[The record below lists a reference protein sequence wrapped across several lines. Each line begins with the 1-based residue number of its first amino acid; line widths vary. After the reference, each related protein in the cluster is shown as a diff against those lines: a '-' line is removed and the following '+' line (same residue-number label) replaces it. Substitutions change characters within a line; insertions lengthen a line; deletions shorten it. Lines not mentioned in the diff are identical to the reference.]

1 VQKGYLHRQMGAGKS
16 LIDGSSEIEYSN
28 SELAVARGTNLYL
41 STEGYWLQKGG
52 HNHKPLGKPAF
63 EKTVESLSSQPI
75 IEHEQVLNKIF
86 NDWKGGNE
94 QNDDVLVL
102 GLGF

>member
-1 VQKGYLHRQMGAGKS
+1 MVIKFTHHLNFTNFLAFTN
-16 LIDGSSEIEYSN
+16 SEIN
-28 SELAVARGTNLYL
+28 VARGTNLYL
-41 STEGYWLQKGG
+41 STPGYWLQKGG
-52 HNHKPLGKPAF
+52 HDHKTLGMAAF

-75 IEHEQVLNKIF
+75 LEHELVLNKIF

-94 QNDDVLVL
+94 QDDDVLVL